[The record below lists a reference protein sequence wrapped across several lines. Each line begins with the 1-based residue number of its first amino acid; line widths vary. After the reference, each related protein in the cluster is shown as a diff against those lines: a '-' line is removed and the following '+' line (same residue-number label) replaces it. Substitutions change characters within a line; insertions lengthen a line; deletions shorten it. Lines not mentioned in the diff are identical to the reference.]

1 MSRLTGLLRVM
12 AFGYVLG
19 KSSLTDAYN
28 QANASPNLIYE
39 LALGGVLSA
48 TLVPLITRLHH
59 QRDEECQVAVRS
71 VAIVVLAAPTVIAV
85 AAAPPVFRLYTSG
98 ISADLVYS
106 LYLESEAGHLFAHR
120 SIPLVSTKIQPPT
133 HDSLG
138 ARSNYSTDAQPGRV
152 SLAPAI
158 IATLIDTRRL

>member
-59 QRDEECQVAVRS
+59 ERDEEGEVAVRS
-71 VAIVVLAAPTVIAV
+71 VAIVVLAALTVIAV
-85 AAAPPVFRLYTSG
+85 AAAPLVFRLYASG
-98 ISADLVYS
+98 ISSDVGYD
-106 LYLESEAGHLFAHR
+106 LYLEDG
-120 SIPLVSTKIQPPT
+120 
-133 HDSLG
+133 
-138 ARSNYSTDAQPGRV
+138 
-152 SLAPAI
+152 
-158 IATLIDTRRL
+158 ATLAAFFRVKI